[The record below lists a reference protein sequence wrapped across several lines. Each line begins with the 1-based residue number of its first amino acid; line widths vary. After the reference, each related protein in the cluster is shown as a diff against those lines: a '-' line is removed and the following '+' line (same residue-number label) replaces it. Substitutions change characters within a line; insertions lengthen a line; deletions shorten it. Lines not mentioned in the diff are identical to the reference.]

1 MNIKANLFIQHGL
14 YYVIL
19 NYKDTS
25 GKRKQKWVPTGI
37 PEKGNNKRLA
47 NQKLDEIK
55 IHYKDYLPEEYCL
68 DEDETNKY
76 FEIYLR
82 EWLDSYK
89 HKIEENTYYSYNT
102 AITKTIEF
110 FEGKNIKL
118 KDLKPA
124 HIQQFYDY
132 LYEKGL
138 NGNSVLHYHAN
149 IRKALDTAMK
159 LDIIPSNP
167 ADKIERPKKNQFI
180 GDFYSIDELEE
191 LYKESKGDPLEIVI
205 LLASFYG
212 LRRSEVVGLKWSA
225 FDFTNNTITIKHK
238 AVETI
243 INGERKILLKD
254 KTKNS
259 SSYRSLPLVPEI
271 KQALLNHKAKIKKNI
286 ELLGNTYNRDY
297 LDYICVDSTGKIFR
311 PEYVTDHFSILLRN
325 KGLRHIRFH
334 DLRHS
339 CASLLLSKG
348 IQMKA
353 IQEYLG
359 HSTYSTTAN
368 LYTHLESNTKS
379 ISVNTLA
386 SAITF
391 A

>member
-68 DEDETNKY
+68 DEDEANKY

-348 IQMKA
+348 IPMKA

>member
-68 DEDETNKY
+68 DEDEANKY

-180 GDFYSIDELEE
+180 GDFYSIHE
-191 LYKESKGDPLEIVI
+191 
-205 LLASFYG
+205 
-212 LRRSEVVGLKWSA
+212 
-225 FDFTNNTITIKHK
+225 
-238 AVETI
+238 
-243 INGERKILLKD
+243 
-254 KTKNS
+254 
-259 SSYRSLPLVPEI
+259 
-271 KQALLNHKAKIKKNI
+271 
-286 ELLGNTYNRDY
+286 
-297 LDYICVDSTGKIFR
+297 
-311 PEYVTDHFSILLRN
+311 
-325 KGLRHIRFH
+325 
-334 DLRHS
+334 
-339 CASLLLSKG
+339 
-348 IQMKA
+348 
-353 IQEYLG
+353 
-359 HSTYSTTAN
+359 
-368 LYTHLESNTKS
+368 
-379 ISVNTLA
+379 
-386 SAITF
+386 
-391 A
+391 

>member
-19 NYKDTS
+19 SYKDTCN
-25 GKRKQKWVPTGI
+25 KRKQKWIPTGI

-47 NQKLDEIK
+47 NQKLDEIRAN
-55 IHYKDYLPEEYCL
+55 YKDYLPAEYQL
-68 DEDETNKY
+68 DIEKSNDY

-110 FEGKNIKL
+110 FDGKEIKL
-118 KDLKPA
+118 KNLKPA
-124 HIQQFYDY
+124 HIQEFYDY
-132 LYEKGL
+132 LYSKGL

-149 IRKALDTAMK
+149 IRKALDTAVK

-167 ADKIERPKKNQFI
+167 ADKVERPKKNQFI
-180 GDFYSIDELEE
+180 GDFYNTDELEE
-191 LYKESKGDPLEIVI
+191 LYKASKGDPLEIVI

-225 FDFTNNTITIKHK
+225 FDFTNDTFTIKHK
-238 AVETI
+238 VVETI

-259 SSYRSLPLVPEI
+259 SSYRSLPLIPEI
-271 KQALLNHKAKIKKNI
+271 KQALLNHKAKIKHNM
-286 ELLGNTYNRDY
+286 ELLGNTYNMNY
-297 LDYICVDSTGKIFR
+297 IDYICVDSSGKIFR
-311 PEYVTDHFSILLRN
+311 PEYVTDHFSILLKN
-325 KGLRHIRFH
+325 NGLRHIRFH

-339 CASLLLSKG
+339 AASNLLNNG
-348 IQMKA
+348 ISMKA

-368 LYTHLESNTKS
+368 TYSHLESNTKT

>member
-68 DEDETNKY
+68 DEDEANKY

-243 INGERKILLKD
+243 INGKRKILLKD

-368 LYTHLESNTKS
+368 LYTHLESNTKT